1 MAAPRLS
8 VRWCLPA
15 AAVAVVLASAAMP
28 AQAQMFH
35 LYLLCQ
41 GSIAAGLP
49 PGVQP
54 SQAPVSPVAPVL
66 PAVAS
71 RGADAPADSSSDKN
85 DSDANENLQ
94 ARTRAV
100 KSASK
105 RGSAQ
110 LELALRD
117 NNMTAFV
124 QRSNVLPTGERMKY
138 VATQTHY
145 SAVYSPATTSR
156 AYVDWRGSWLFTWFP
171 PFQKM
176 TATRF
181 SIDRQT
187 GQLEGEIVGPAG
199 EVLGLMDMQ
208 CEPKRDGEG
217 PPPRF

>member
-1 MAAPRLS
+1 MNAPV
-8 VRWCLPA
+8 VRSLGTA
-15 AAVAVVLASAAMP
+15 VSAVALALAVPP

-35 LYLLCQ
+35 LYLQCQ
-41 GSIAAGLP
+41 GSIAAGLQ
-49 PGVQP
+49 PGA
-54 SQAPVSPVAPVL
+54 SAGLAAESAVAPR
-66 PAVAS
+66 AVEA
-71 RGADAPADSSSDKN
+71 APESSSDKN
-85 DSDANENLQ
+85 DYDVNVQ

-100 KSASK
+100 RSAAK
-105 RGSAQ
+105 RGTAH

-145 SAVYSPATTSR
+145 SAAYSPAPTSR

-176 TATRF
+176 AVTRF

-208 CEPKRDGEG
+208 CEPKRQGEG
-217 PPPRF
+217 PAPRF

>member
-1 MAAPRLS
+1 MNALV
-8 VRWCLPA
+8 VRSLGTA
-15 AAVAVVLASAAMP
+15 VSAVALALAVPP

-35 LYLLCQ
+35 LYLQCQ
-41 GSIAAGLP
+41 GSIAAGLQ
-49 PGVQP
+49 PGASAGLAAEP
-54 SQAPVSPVAPVL
+54 SVAPR
-66 PAVAS
+66 AVE
-71 RGADAPADSSSDKN
+71 APPEAASDKN
-85 DSDANENLQ
+85 DNDVNVQ

-100 KSASK
+100 RGAAK
-105 RGSAQ
+105 RGTAH

-145 SAVYSPATTSR
+145 SAAYSPAPTSR

-176 TATRF
+176 AVTRF

-208 CEPKRDGEG
+208 CEPKRQGEG
-217 PPPRF
+217 PAPRF

>member
-1 MAAPRLS
+1 MSAVLARALG
-8 VRWCLPA
+8 VGFCA
-15 AAVAVVLASAAMP
+15 AALGVAVP
-28 AQAQMFH
+28 QAQAQMFH
-35 LYLLCQ
+35 LYLQCQ
-41 GSIAAGLP
+41 GSLAAGLQ
-49 PGVQP
+49 PGAAAGLTAEATA
-54 SQAPVSPVAPVL
+54 APR
-66 PAVAS
+66 AVE
-71 RGADAPADSSSDKN
+71 APAESASDKN
-85 DSDANENLQ
+85 DNDPNVQ
-94 ARTRAV
+94 ARTKAV
-100 KSASK
+100 RGAAK
-105 RGSAQ
+105 RGTAH

-145 SAVYSPATTSR
+145 SAAYSPANTGQ

-176 TATRF
+176 AVTRF

-208 CEPKRDGEG
+208 CEPKRQGEG
-217 PPPRF
+217 PAPRF

>member
-1 MAAPRLS
+1 VNILVVRGLAGAAWAATLGLAAPQ
-8 VRWCLPA
+8 
-15 AAVAVVLASAAMP
+15 
-28 AQAQMFH
+28 AQAQIFH
-35 LYLLCQ
+35 LYLQCQ
-41 GSIAAGLP
+41 GSIAAGLQ
-49 PGVQP
+49 PGV
-54 SQAPVSPVAPVL
+54 SPGLAAEL
-66 PAVAS
+66 
-71 RGADAPADSSSDKN
+71 APAPRAVEAPPESVGDKN
-85 DSDANENLQ
+85 ETDSNVQ

-100 KSASK
+100 RTAAK
-105 RGSAQ
+105 RGNAY

-145 SAVYSPATTSR
+145 SASYSPAAGR
-156 AYVDWRGSWLFTWFP
+156 AQADWRGSWLFTWFP

-176 TATRF
+176 AATRF

-208 CEPKRDGEG
+208 CEPKREGEG
-217 PPPRF
+217 PAPRF

>member
-1 MAAPRLS
+1 MNALV
-8 VRWCLPA
+8 VRSLGTA
-15 AAVAVVLASAAMP
+15 VSAVALALAVPP

-35 LYLLCQ
+35 LYLQCQ
-41 GSIAAGLP
+41 GSIAAGLQ
-49 PGVQP
+49 PGASAGLAAEP
-54 SQAPVSPVAPVL
+54 SVAPR
-66 PAVAS
+66 AVE
-71 RGADAPADSSSDKN
+71 APPEAASDKN
-85 DSDANENLQ
+85 DNDVNVQ

-100 KSASK
+100 RGAAK
-105 RGSAQ
+105 RGTAH

-145 SAVYSPATTSR
+145 SAAYSPAPTSR

-171 PFQKM
+171 PFQK
-176 TATRF
+176 TAVTRF

-208 CEPKRDGEG
+208 CEPKRQGEG
-217 PPPRF
+217 PAPRF

>member
-1 MAAPRLS
+1 MNALV
-8 VRWCLPA
+8 VRSLGTA
-15 AAVAVVLASAAMP
+15 VSAVALALAVPP

-35 LYLLCQ
+35 LYLQCQ
-41 GSIAAGLP
+41 GSIAAGLQ
-49 PGVQP
+49 PGASAGLAAEP
-54 SQAPVSPVAPVL
+54 SVAPR
-66 PAVAS
+66 AVEA
-71 RGADAPADSSSDKN
+71 APEAASDKN
-85 DSDANENLQ
+85 DNDVNVQ

-100 KSASK
+100 RGAAK
-105 RGSAQ
+105 RGTAH

-145 SAVYSPATTSR
+145 SAAYSPAPTSR

-176 TATRF
+176 AVTRF

-208 CEPKRDGEG
+208 CEPKRQGEG
-217 PPPRF
+217 PAPRF